1 MHIMDVLIIDKDN
14 VIAPAIHEG
23 TVMFSVLYDEIQA
36 LNAVETMQPEIIVLN
51 YAIQK
56 SRTAEFISLLFQ
68 TSEHGKIILVAESLA
83 DEEVLKCL
91 IAGAKGY
98 LQIHEVKNF
107 INKLLCAVNAGEAW
121 ITRRMVAKLLDKL
134 RNHSA

>member
-68 TSEHGKIILVAESLA
+68 TSEHSKIILVAESLA

-91 IAGAKGY
+91 IAGAQGY

-107 INKLLCAVNAGEAW
+107 INKLLYAVNAGEAW

>member
-1 MHIMDVLIIDKDN
+1 MDVLIIDKDN

-107 INKLLCAVNAGEAW
+107 INKLLYAVNAGEAW

>member
-1 MHIMDVLIIDKDN
+1 MMDVLIIDKDN
-14 VIAPAIHEG
+14 EIAPAIHEG
-23 TVMFSVLYDEIQA
+23 TVMLSVFYDEIQA
-36 LNAVETMQPEIIVLN
+36 LNAVETMRPEIIVLN

-56 SRTAEFISLLFQ
+56 SRTAEFISVLFQ
-68 TSEHGKIILVAESLA
+68 TSEHSKIILVAENLA
-83 DEEVLKCL
+83 DEEVLECL

-98 LQIHEVKNF
+98 LQIHEVKKF

>member
-1 MHIMDVLIIDKDN
+1 MMDVLIIDKDN
-14 VIAPAIHEG
+14 VIAPAIHEE
-23 TVMFSVLYDEIQA
+23 TVMLSVFYDEIQA
-36 LNAVETMQPEIIVLN
+36 LNAVETMRPEIIVLN

-56 SRTAEFISLLFQ
+56 NRTAEFISVLFQ
-68 TSEHGKIILVAESLA
+68 TSEHSKIILVAENLT
-83 DEEVLKCL
+83 DEEVLECL